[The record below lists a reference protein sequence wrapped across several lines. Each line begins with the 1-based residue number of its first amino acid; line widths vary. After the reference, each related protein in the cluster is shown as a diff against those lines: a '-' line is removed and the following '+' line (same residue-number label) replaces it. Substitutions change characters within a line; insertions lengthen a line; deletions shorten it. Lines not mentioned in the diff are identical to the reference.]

1 MKQLMKLVFITKMK
15 QVYSFLIH
23 PAEQAVSRQSQ
34 TTMYFFNILILLV
47 FISIIFLLKI

>member
-1 MKQLMKLVFITKMK
+1 MKLLFNIKMK

-34 TTMYFFNILILLV
+34 TTMYFAKILI
-47 FISIIFLLKI
+47 FIDYIYIIFLLKI